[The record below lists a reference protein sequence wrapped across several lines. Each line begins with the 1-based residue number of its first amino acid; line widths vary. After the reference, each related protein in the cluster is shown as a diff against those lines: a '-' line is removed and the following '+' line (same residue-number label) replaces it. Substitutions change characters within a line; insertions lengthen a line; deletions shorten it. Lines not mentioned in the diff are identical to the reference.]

1 MFKKLRQKIVEEQT
15 QPRSPGGRAPQ
26 QPQTHSKSSPPPPG
40 NRSRTSSLTEQSDEG
55 TLTPDKEL
63 LAGMI
68 AEPAFLSEYTIFA
81 LDPKRPKPQ
90 SDSVNVSKQTNP
102 KSIDSNGSE
111 PSSPQLS
118 DTQTFAQKLQ
128 LRVPSMESLFRSP
141 VKESLFRSSS
151 KESLVR
157 TSSRESLN
165 RLDFDTPG
173 PTFDPPSDVESEAEE
188 SLGNMDSLSKEQ
200 LLQRLR
206 RMERSLGNYRGKYSE
221 LVTAYQTVQREKKKL
236 QGILSQSQDKALRRI
251 GELREA
257 VAVLKADIREGGFS
271 YDIWNSSM
279 KELQMDQQ
287 AKKHLQEEFDASLEE
302 KDQLISVLQTQV
314 SLLKQRLQNG
324 QISTELP
331 ETNSETE
338 PQSPAK
344 EISAENVL
352 EPGGTEGDGD
362 SAKTLETL
370 MKRVK
375 RQENL
380 LQRCKEMIRSHK
392 ERSAQL
398 TNEKEALQEQLEER
412 LQELEK
418 MKELHMTEKTKL
430 ITQLRDAKNLI
441 EQLEQDKGMVIAETK
456 RQMHETME
464 MKEEEIAQLRAHIKQ
479 ITTQGEELREQKEKS
494 EKAAFEELEKALSTA
509 QKVEEARKKLQ
520 AEMDEKIKAIEKT
533 SEEERVTLQQEL
545 TRVKQEVVEIM
556 KRSSEEHVA
565 ELVKFHKRELA
576 TKEQELNERLQ
587 VQEKE
592 FQEKMRAALE
602 KSQSECLQT
611 VQEKEQQESLALEE
625 LELQKKAIQS
635 ECEKKLQ
642 DMQQEIQTA
651 RTRILEL
658 ESSLAKYSQD
668 DKRQLEELST
678 LIESEK
684 NKYNKEITVMVE
696 KHREELENVKQQE
709 EELWTEKLQNLNQ
722 QQQSTIEK
730 LREKHEQEMDI
741 MLKEKETVFRAHI
754 EEMNAKTL
762 EKLDVKQTELEA
774 LSFEL
779 SEALKIHHDLEQ
791 EHFVLKDDV
800 DKIKQESEAKLEQQR
815 NQYQEKI
822 DMMVKEHDI
831 SVQGIEKAH
840 TEETNQL
847 KVQLEEKEKHLEE
860 LKAQEHKLKDSLDIS
875 EAELKQMSAKLGDLC
890 QSHQNNSSEQ
900 ARVYEGQLTELQQ
913 KLTNMEAEKSHL
925 KEQIVRAES
934 QLNEVRTELDA
945 YISQVHDL
953 RQQLEEQINE
963 NMQKIT
969 SLKQQYDSQLK
980 DLGTETD
987 QAKRDLVERENQLE
1001 QLKKQ
1006 QNQQV
1011 EELRQKLS
1019 AKEERISAL
1028 QVEYENSLK
1037 DQATKTEKI
1046 KQKAKEM
1053 QEMFKKKLSEQETKL
1068 KKEFENKQLE
1078 FSQKEKHFNAKML
1091 EMAHA
1096 SSAGINDAVS
1106 KLEMNQKEQLES
1118 LAEAHRRELE
1128 EVAQTWG
1135 EKLNQ
1140 QVEELKEKH
1149 EMELH
1154 KKEKEVGDLKQKLAT
1169 FSAEKEGTDI
1179 EITRLKEE
1187 QVKRDESWNELQE
1200 QLKQLLAQ
1208 VNTLSQSETDLK
1220 AQLEKLEDDLS
1231 HSLKDRAVL
1240 QEQLREQKTMEE
1252 KHKIKVTE
1260 LTDMLKTSDEKLQ
1273 ILESSHCKE
1282 REDYEKKLEDKHLA
1296 SQQKQIEFERLSSEL
1311 AAQLDIYWKEAD
1323 TLLQTKTNE
1332 VIEKC
1337 TEKINL
1343 VISRIAHCQHQTTTI
1358 KKAILIK
1365 NCKIPELET
1374 QLRQITEHHTTVS
1387 SSLQESTQQLQDK
1400 ENVIILMK
1408 ADIERL
1414 VTEKELLQKE
1424 GGNQQQAATEKET
1437 CITQLRKELSE
1448 NINVV
1453 TSMREELKEKESEI
1467 CALNK
1472 LVNELNIKLE
1482 NSIGLTEKEAAISLL
1497 SKQHQEDQLQLLN
1510 QVQELSSR
1518 VESLSQ
1524 EKASAL
1530 EQVDHWMNK
1539 LSEWKKKAQ
1548 LRFTQNH
1555 NTIKELQSKLELN
1568 NIQVGGKDEEIN
1580 QLKEELDKQS
1590 RNLDSLKDVMEQKQS
1605 RREKQEGKLTAEL
1618 KIQTARITE
1627 LEEHIARKT
1636 AENDSLMEELKR
1648 HNQQRDTEQK
1658 ELVQQLQQAEVVVV
1672 EKDNRLKE
1680 AEEKVLSLEKQMDSM
1695 KAELDT
1701 KQREFEQMK
1710 TAMMKSKE
1718 EELKML
1724 EDRMNAENTTKL
1736 ADLKKKAEQKIASV
1750 KKQLT
1755 SQMEEKE
1762 QQLKLA
1768 MENQLKDLEQKMQER
1783 EAKIMDLEEKNRLI
1797 RDSADLEREMMQKVE
1812 NEKASLEQEKA
1823 SVLENVRQMYEEKI
1837 SVIQKDLIDKDGL
1850 LKKYENEQQESNDS
1864 KLKMKSQQEELLKK
1878 LECTEKKLKEEQ
1890 SVIEML
1896 QKEIEGKNKK
1906 YSLLLDQ
1913 HTQEGDDLASI
1924 REELKAQVQKHYDME
1939 NVIGDFQKQFQ
1950 EKDKVSQSLEQ
1961 KIRELEDDIIKKKE
1975 ACKIE
1980 MAEVSL
1986 KYEEKLQGLQQQLDE
2001 RNRQLKVFEENAE
2014 EKTKSDLELQKLLGD
2029 MQTQQK
2035 DLQAKLE
2042 EAEREKQK
2050 LRKEISKVQKDL
2062 RTLRKEHQQ
2071 ELDIM
2076 KKESLEEMEQK
2087 IRIEQEDIELKHN
2100 STLKQLM
2107 REFNTQLAQKE
2118 RELETAV
2125 HETIS
2130 KAQDVETELIET
2142 HHAETTQ
2149 LHRKIAEKDDDLKR
2163 TVKKYEEILEAR
2175 EEEMTTKVNELQTQL
2190 EELQKEY
2197 KQKLADEENRR
2208 REEIQLAQKTTLVND
2223 SKLKEQEFIEQI
2235 HILKDQLKNYEKNVY
2250 VTAVGSPY
2258 RDGNLCHA
2266 DVSLFGE
2273 PTEFEYLR
2281 KVLFEYMMGRE
2292 TKTMAKVI
2300 TTVLKFPADQTQ
2312 KILER
2317 EDARP
2322 LFTSPR
2328 SGIF

>member
-55 TLTPDKEL
+55 TLTPDKE
-63 LAGMI
+63 
-68 AEPAFLSEYTIFA
+68 
-81 LDPKRPKPQ
+81 
-90 SDSVNVSKQTNP
+90 NVSKQTTP
-102 KSIDSNGSE
+102 KSTDKNGSE
-111 PSSPQLS
+111 PPSPQLS

-251 GELREA
+251 GELRE
-257 VAVLKADIREGGFS
+257 
-271 YDIWNSSM
+271 
-279 KELQMDQQ
+279 ELQMDQQ

-331 ETNSETE
+331 ETNTETE

-344 EISAENVL
+344 EINAENVL
-352 EPGGTEGDGD
+352 EPGSTEGDGD

-370 MKRVK
+370 IKRVK

-418 MKELHMTEKTKL
+418 IKELHMAEKTKL

-479 ITTQGEELREQKEKS
+479 MTTQGEELREQKEKS
-494 EKAAFEELEKALSTA
+494 EKAALYEQDWAFEELEKALSTA

-533 SEEERVTLQQEL
+533 SEEERVILQQEL

-556 KRSSEEHVA
+556 KKSSEEHVA
-565 ELVKFHKRELA
+565 ELVKLHKRELA
-576 TKEQELNERLQ
+576 TKEQELIERLQ
-587 VQEKE
+587 AQEKE

-642 DMQQEIQTA
+642 DMQQEIQTS

-709 EELWTEKLQNLNQ
+709 EALWTEKLQILKQ

-779 SEALKIHHDLEQ
+779 SETLKIRHDLEQ

-815 NQYQEKI
+815 NQYLEKI

-831 SVQGIEKAH
+831 SVQGIEKAR

-860 LKAQEHKLKDSLDIS
+860 LKAQEHKLKESLEIS
-875 EAELKQMSAKLGDLC
+875 EAELKQVSAKLGDLC

-934 QLNEVRTELDA
+934 QLNEVRTELDS
-945 YISQVHDL
+945 YVSQVRDL
-953 RQQLEEQINE
+953 RQQLEEQSSE

-969 SLKQQYDSQLK
+969 SLKQQYESQLK

-987 QAKRDLVERENQLE
+987 QAKRDVVEKENQLE

-1011 EELRQKLS
+1011 EELKQKLS
-1019 AKEERISAL
+1019 VKEERISAL
-1028 QVEYENSLK
+1028 QVEYENNLK
-1037 DQATKTEKI
+1037 HQGTKMEKI

-1053 QEMFKKKLSEQETKL
+1053 QEMFKKKLSEQEAKL

-1128 EVAQTWG
+1128 EVEQTWG
-1135 EKLNQ
+1135 KKLDQ

-1154 KKEKEVGDLKQKLAT
+1154 KKEKEVEDLKQKLDT
-1169 FSAEKEGTDI
+1169 FSAEKEGTNI
-1179 EITRLKEE
+1179 EITQLKEE
-1187 QVKRDESWNELQE
+1187 QVKRDGSWNELQE

-1231 HSLKDRAVL
+1231 QSLKDQAVL
-1240 QEQLREQKTMEE
+1240 QEQLREQKIMEE

-1323 TLLQTKTNE
+1323 ILLKTKTNE

-1343 VISRIAHCQHQTTTI
+1343 VISRIAHCQHQTTKI

-1400 ENVIILMK
+1400 ENVLILMK

-1424 GGNQQQAATEKET
+1424 GGHQQQAATEKET

-1472 LVNELNIKLE
+1472 LVNELNVKLE
-1482 NSIGLTEKEAAISLL
+1482 NSIGLTEKEAALSLL

-1590 RNLDSLKDVMEQKQS
+1590 RNLDSLKDVMEQKQR

-1618 KIQTARITE
+1618 KIQTARIAE

-1648 HNQQRDTEQK
+1648 HNQRRETEQK
-1658 ELVQQLQQAEVVVV
+1658 ELVLQLQQAEVVVV
-1672 EKDNRLKE
+1672 EKDNRFKE

-1710 TAMMKSKE
+1710 TAVMKSKE
-1718 EELKML
+1718 EELKVL
-1724 EDRMNAENTTKL
+1724 EDRMIAENTTKL

-1750 KKQLT
+1750 KKQFT

-1762 QQLKLA
+1762 QQFKLA
-1768 MENQLKDLEQKMQER
+1768 MENQLKDLEQKMQEK

-1812 NEKASLEQEKA
+1812 NVKASIEQEKA

-1837 SVIQKDLIDKDGL
+1837 SAIQKDLIDKDGL
-1850 LKKYENEQQESNDS
+1850 LQKYENEQQESNDS

-1878 LECTEKKLKEEQ
+1878 LERTEKNLKEEQ
-1890 SVIEML
+1890 AVIERL
-1896 QKEIEGKNKK
+1896 QKEIEEKNKK

-1913 HTQEGDDLASI
+1913 HTKDGDDLASI
-1924 REELKAQVQKHYDME
+1924 REELKAQVQKHHDME

-1961 KIRELEDDIIKKKE
+1961 KIRELEDDTIKKKE
-1975 ACKIE
+1975 AWKVE
-1980 MAEVSL
+1980 MAEVTL

-2001 RNRQLKVFEENAE
+2001 RNSQLKVFEENAE

-2071 ELDIM
+2071 ELEIM
-2076 KKESLEEMEQK
+2076 KKESLDEMEQK

-2130 KAQDVETELIET
+2130 KAQDVETQLIET

-2175 EEEMTTKVNELQTQL
+2175 EEEMTAKVNELQTQL
-2190 EELQKEY
+2190 EKLQKEY
-2197 KQKLADEENRR
+2197 KQKLMADEENRH
-2208 REEIQLAQKTTLVND
+2208 REEVTITELQIQLAQKTTLVND

-2317 EDARP
+2317 EDTRP

>member
-90 SDSVNVSKQTNP
+90 SDSVNVSKQTTP
-102 KSIDSNGSE
+102 KSTDKNGSE
-111 PSSPQLS
+111 PPSPQLS

-251 GELREA
+251 GELRE
-257 VAVLKADIREGGFS
+257 
-271 YDIWNSSM
+271 
-279 KELQMDQQ
+279 ELQMDQQ

-331 ETNSETE
+331 ETNTETE

-344 EISAENVL
+344 EINAENVL
-352 EPGGTEGDGD
+352 EPGSTEGDGD

-370 MKRVK
+370 IKRVK

-418 MKELHMTEKTKL
+418 IKELHMAEKTKL

-479 ITTQGEELREQKEKS
+479 MTTQGEELREQKEKS

-533 SEEERVTLQQEL
+533 SEEERVILQQEL

-556 KRSSEEHVA
+556 KKSSEEHVA
-565 ELVKFHKRELA
+565 ELVKLHKRELA
-576 TKEQELNERLQ
+576 TKEQELIERLQ
-587 VQEKE
+587 AQEKE

-642 DMQQEIQTA
+642 DMQQEIQTS

-709 EELWTEKLQNLNQ
+709 EALWTEKLQILKQ

-779 SEALKIHHDLEQ
+779 SETLKIRHDLEQ

-815 NQYQEKI
+815 NQYLEKI

-831 SVQGIEKAH
+831 SVQGIEKAR

-860 LKAQEHKLKDSLDIS
+860 LKAQEHKLKESLEIS
-875 EAELKQMSAKLGDLC
+875 EAELKQVSAKLGDLC

-934 QLNEVRTELDA
+934 QLNEVRTELDS
-945 YISQVHDL
+945 YVSQVRDL
-953 RQQLEEQINE
+953 RQQLEEQSSE

-969 SLKQQYDSQLK
+969 SLKQQYESQLK

-987 QAKRDLVERENQLE
+987 QAKRDVVEKENQLE

-1011 EELRQKLS
+1011 EELKQKLS
-1019 AKEERISAL
+1019 VKEERISAL
-1028 QVEYENSLK
+1028 QVEYENNLK
-1037 DQATKTEKI
+1037 HQGTKMEKI

-1053 QEMFKKKLSEQETKL
+1053 QEMFKKKLSEQEAKL

-1128 EVAQTWG
+1128 EVEQTWG
-1135 EKLNQ
+1135 KKLDQ

-1154 KKEKEVGDLKQKLAT
+1154 KKEKEVEDLKQKLDT
-1169 FSAEKEGTDI
+1169 FSAEKEGTNI
-1179 EITRLKEE
+1179 EITQLKEE
-1187 QVKRDESWNELQE
+1187 QVKRDGSWNELQE

-1231 HSLKDRAVL
+1231 QSLKDQAVL
-1240 QEQLREQKTMEE
+1240 QEQLREQKIMEE

-1323 TLLQTKTNE
+1323 ILLKTKTNE

-1343 VISRIAHCQHQTTTI
+1343 VISRIAHCQHQTTKI

-1400 ENVIILMK
+1400 ENVLILMK

-1424 GGNQQQAATEKET
+1424 GGHQQQAATEKET

-1472 LVNELNIKLE
+1472 LVNELNVKLE
-1482 NSIGLTEKEAAISLL
+1482 NSIGLTEKEAALSLL

-1590 RNLDSLKDVMEQKQS
+1590 RNLDSLKDVMEQKQR

-1618 KIQTARITE
+1618 KIQTARIAE

-1648 HNQQRDTEQK
+1648 HNQRRETEQK
-1658 ELVQQLQQAEVVVV
+1658 ELVLQLQQAEVVVV
-1672 EKDNRLKE
+1672 EKDNRFKE

-1710 TAMMKSKE
+1710 TAVMKSKE
-1718 EELKML
+1718 EELKVL
-1724 EDRMNAENTTKL
+1724 EDRMIAENTTKL

-1750 KKQLT
+1750 KKQFT

-1762 QQLKLA
+1762 QQFKLA
-1768 MENQLKDLEQKMQER
+1768 MENQLKDLEQKMQEK

-1812 NEKASLEQEKA
+1812 NVKASIEQEKA

-1837 SVIQKDLIDKDGL
+1837 SAIQKDLIDKDGL
-1850 LKKYENEQQESNDS
+1850 LQKYENEQQESNDS

-1878 LECTEKKLKEEQ
+1878 LERTEKNLKEEQ
-1890 SVIEML
+1890 AVIERL
-1896 QKEIEGKNKK
+1896 QKEIEEKNKK

-1913 HTQEGDDLASI
+1913 HTKDGDDLASI
-1924 REELKAQVQKHYDME
+1924 REELKAQVQKHHDME

-1961 KIRELEDDIIKKKE
+1961 KIRELEDDTIKKKE
-1975 ACKIE
+1975 AWKVE
-1980 MAEVSL
+1980 MAEVTL

-2001 RNRQLKVFEENAE
+2001 RNSQLKVFEENAE

-2071 ELDIM
+2071 ELEIM
-2076 KKESLEEMEQK
+2076 KKESLDEMEQK

-2130 KAQDVETELIET
+2130 KAQDVETQLIET

-2175 EEEMTTKVNELQTQL
+2175 EEEMTAKVNELQTQL
-2190 EELQKEY
+2190 EKLQKEY
-2197 KQKLADEENRR
+2197 KQKLMADEENRH
-2208 REEIQLAQKTTLVND
+2208 REEVTITELQIQLAQKTTLVND

-2317 EDARP
+2317 EDTRP

>member
-251 GELREA
+251 GELRE
-257 VAVLKADIREGGFS
+257 
-271 YDIWNSSM
+271 
-279 KELQMDQQ
+279 ELQMDQQ

-370 MKRVK
+370 IKRVK

-520 AEMDEKIKAIEKT
+520 AEMDEKIKAIEKI

-556 KRSSEEHVA
+556 KKSSEERVA
-565 ELVKFHKRELA
+565 ELVKLHKRELA

-635 ECEKKLQ
+635 ESEKKLQ
-642 DMQQEIQTA
+642 GMQQEIQTA

-709 EELWTEKLQNLNQ
+709 EELWTEKLQILKQ

-779 SEALKIHHDLEQ
+779 SEALKIRHDLEQ

-913 KLTNMEAEKSHL
+913 KMTNMEAEKSHL

-953 RQQLEEQINE
+953 RQQLEEQISE

-1011 EELRQKLS
+1011 EDLRQKLS

-1028 QVEYENSLK
+1028 QVEYENSSK
-1037 DQATKTEKI
+1037 DQETKMEKI

-1135 EKLNQ
+1135 EKLIQ

-1282 REDYEKKLEDKHLA
+1282 CEDYEKKLEDKHLA

-1424 GGNQQQAATEKET
+1424 GGHQQQAATEKET

-1590 RNLDSLKDVMEQKQS
+1590 RNLDSLKDVMEQKQR

-1648 HNQQRDTEQK
+1648 HNQQRDSEQK

-1680 AEEKVLSLEKQMDSM
+1680 AEEKVLSLEKQMDSV
-1695 KAELDT
+1695 KAELNT

-1762 QQLKLA
+1762 QQFKLA

-1890 SVIEML
+1890 SVIERL

-1913 HTQEGDDLASI
+1913 HTQDGDDLASI

-1975 ACKIE
+1975 ACKID

-2175 EEEMTTKVNELQTQL
+2175 EEEMTAKVNELQTQL

-2208 REEIQLAQKTTLVND
+2208 REEVTITELQIQLAQKTTLVSD

-2250 VTAVGSPY
+2250 GTAVGSPY

-2322 LFTSPR
+2322 LVRLISR
-2328 SGIF
+2328 LDI

>member
-26 QPQTHSKSSPPPPG
+26 QPQTHSKSSQPSPG
-40 NRSRTSSLTEQSDEG
+40 NRSRTSSITEQPDEG
-55 TLTPDKEL
+55 TLTPDREL

-81 LDPKRPKPQ
+81 LDPKQPKPQ
-90 SDSVNVSKQTNP
+90 SDSVNVSKQTTP
-102 KSIDSNGSE
+102 KSTDSNGSE
-111 PSSPQLS
+111 PPSPQLS
-118 DTQTFAQKLQ
+118 DIQTFAQKLQ

-251 GELREA
+251 GELRE
-257 VAVLKADIREGGFS
+257 
-271 YDIWNSSM
+271 
-279 KELQMDQQ
+279 ELQMDQQ

-314 SLLKQRLQNG
+314 SLLKRRLQNG

-331 ETNSETE
+331 ETNTETE
-338 PQSPAK
+338 PQVQSPAK

-362 SAKTLETL
+362 SAKALETL
-370 MKRVK
+370 IKRVK

-418 MKELHMTEKTKL
+418 MKELHMAEKTKL

-464 MKEEEIAQLRAHIKQ
+464 MKEEEIVQLRAHIKQ
-479 ITTQGEELREQKEKS
+479 ITTQGEDLREQKEKS

-533 SEEERVTLQQEL
+533 SEEERVNLQQEL

-556 KRSSEEHVA
+556 KKSSEERVA
-565 ELVKFHKRELA
+565 ELEKLHKRDLA

-587 VQEKE
+587 AQEKE

-642 DMQQEIQTA
+642 DMQQEIQTS

-658 ESSLAKYSQD
+658 ESSLAKYSQE
-668 DKRQLEELST
+668 DKRQLEELTT

-684 NKYNKEITVMVE
+684 NKHNKEITVMVE
-696 KHREELENVKQQE
+696 KHREELENMKQQE
-709 EELWTEKLQNLNQ
+709 EELWKEKLQILKQ

-741 MLKEKETVFRAHI
+741 MLKEKESVFRAHI

-779 SEALKIHHDLEQ
+779 SETLKIRHDLEQ

-800 DKIKQESEAKLEQQR
+800 DKTKQESEAKLR
-815 NQYQEKI
+815 NLYQEKI

-831 SVQGIEKAH
+831 SVQGIKKAN

-860 LKAQEHKLKDSLDIS
+860 LKAQEHKLKESLEIS
-875 EAELKQMSAKLGDLC
+875 EAELNQVSAKLGDLC

-900 ARVYEGQLTELQQ
+900 AKVYEGQLTELQQ
-913 KLTNMEAEKSHL
+913 KLINMEDEKSHL

-934 QLNEVRTELDA
+934 QLNEVRTELDS

-953 RQQLEEQINE
+953 RQQLEDQRSE
-963 NMQKIT
+963 NTQKIT

-980 DLGTETD
+980 DLGTEID
-987 QAKRDLVERENQLE
+987 QAKRDLVEKENQLE

-1011 EELRQKLS
+1011 EELKQMIS

-1028 QVEYENSLK
+1028 QVEYENSFK
-1037 DQATKTEKI
+1037 QQGTKMEKI

-1053 QEMFKKKLSEQETKL
+1053 QETFQKKLSEQEAKL

-1078 FSQKEKHFNAKML
+1078 FSQKEKHFSAKML

-1096 SSAGINDAVS
+1096 SSVGINDAVS

-1118 LAEAHRRELE
+1118 LAEAHRQELE
-1128 EVAQTWG
+1128 EVAQTWRK
-1135 EKLNQ
+1135 KLNQ

-1149 EMELH
+1149 ETELH
-1154 KKEKEVGDLKQKLAT
+1154 KKQKEVGDMKQKLAT
-1169 FSAEKEGTDI
+1169 FSAEKEGTNI

-1240 QEQLREQKTMEE
+1240 QEQLREQKTVEE

-1260 LTDMLKTSDEKLQ
+1260 LTGMLKTSDEKLQ
-1273 ILESSHCKE
+1273 ILESSYCKE
-1282 REDYEKKLEDKHLA
+1282 REDYEKKLEDKHFA

-1343 VISRIAHCQHQTTTI
+1343 VISRIAHCQHQTTKI

-1374 QLRQITEHHTTVS
+1374 QLRQITERHTTVN

-1424 GGNQQQAATEKET
+1424 GGHQQQAATEKET

-1472 LVNELNIKLE
+1472 LVNELNVKLE
-1482 NSIGLTEKEAAISLL
+1482 NSVGLTEKEAAISLL

-1518 VESLSQ
+1518 VELLSQ

-1568 NIQVGGKDEEIN
+1568 NIQIGGKDEEIS

-1590 RNLDSLKDVMEQKQS
+1590 RNLDGLKAVMEQKQK
-1605 RREKQEGKLTAEL
+1605 RREKQEIELTAEL
-1618 KIQTARITE
+1618 KIQTARIAE
-1627 LEEHIARKT
+1627 LEEYIAQKT

-1648 HNQQRDTEQK
+1648 HTERRDTEQK

-1672 EKDNRLKE
+1672 EKDNRFKE

-1724 EDRMNAENTTKL
+1724 EDRMNAENTIKL

-1762 QQLKLA
+1762 QQLKVA
-1768 MENQLKDLEQKMQER
+1768 MLQDLEQKMQER

-1797 RDSADLEREMMQKVE
+1797 RDSADLEKEMIQKME
-1812 NEKASLEQEKA
+1812 NVKASLEQEKA
-1823 SVLENVRQMYEEKI
+1823 SMLENVRQMYEEKI
-1837 SVIQKDLIDKDGL
+1837 NVIQKDLTDKDGL
-1850 LKKYENEQQESNDS
+1850 LQKYENEQQESNDS
-1864 KLKMKSQQEELLKK
+1864 KLKMKSQQEELFKK
-1878 LECTEKKLKEEQ
+1878 LECTEKKLQEEQ
-1890 SVIEML
+1890 SVIKRL
-1896 QKEIEGKNKK
+1896 QKEIEEKNKQ

-1913 HTQEGDDLASI
+1913 HTQDGDDLASI
-1924 REELKAQVQKHYDME
+1924 REELKAQVQKHHDME
-1939 NVIGDFQKQFQ
+1939 NVIGNLQKQLH
-1950 EKDKVSQSLEQ
+1950 EKDKVSQSLER
-1961 KIRELEDDIIKKKE
+1961 KIRELEDDIIKNKE
-1975 ACKIE
+1975 AWKVE
-1980 MAEVSL
+1980 MEEVTF

-2001 RNRQLKVFEENAE
+2001 RNSQLKVFEENAKE
-2014 EKTKSDLELQKLLGD
+2014 ETKSDLELQKLLGD

-2042 EAEREKQK
+2042 ETDREKQK

-2062 RTLRKEHQQ
+2062 RTLRKEHKQ

-2175 EEEMTTKVNELQTQL
+2175 EEEMTAKVNELQTQL
-2190 EELQKEY
+2190 EELQKKY
-2197 KQKLADEENRR
+2197 KQKLADEENRH
-2208 REEIQLAQKTTLVND
+2208 REELTITELQIQLAQKTTLVND
-2223 SKLKEQEFIEQI
+2223 SKLKEQEFMEQI
-2235 HILKDQLKNYEKNVY
+2235 HILKDRLKNYEKNVY

-2266 DVSLFGE
+2266 DVSAFGE

>member
-1 MFKKLRQKIVEEQT
+1 
-15 QPRSPGGRAPQ
+15 
-26 QPQTHSKSSPPPPG
+26 
-40 NRSRTSSLTEQSDEG
+40 
-55 TLTPDKEL
+55 
-63 LAGMI
+63 
-68 AEPAFLSEYTIFA
+68 
-81 LDPKRPKPQ
+81 
-90 SDSVNVSKQTNP
+90 
-102 KSIDSNGSE
+102 
-111 PSSPQLS
+111 
-118 DTQTFAQKLQ
+118 
-128 LRVPSMESLFRSP
+128 MESLFRSP

-251 GELREA
+251 GELRE
-257 VAVLKADIREGGFS
+257 
-271 YDIWNSSM
+271 
-279 KELQMDQQ
+279 ELQMDQQ

-331 ETNSETE
+331 ETNTETE

-344 EISAENVL
+344 EINAENVL
-352 EPGGTEGDGD
+352 EPGSTEGDGD

-370 MKRVK
+370 IKRVK

-418 MKELHMTEKTKL
+418 IKELHMAEKTKL

-479 ITTQGEELREQKEKS
+479 MTTQGEELREQKEKS

-533 SEEERVTLQQEL
+533 SEEERVILQQEL

-556 KRSSEEHVA
+556 K
-565 ELVKFHKRELA
+565 
-576 TKEQELNERLQ
+576 
-587 VQEKE
+587 
-592 FQEKMRAALE
+592 E

-642 DMQQEIQTA
+642 DMQQEIQTS

-709 EELWTEKLQNLNQ
+709 EALWTEKLQILKQ

-779 SEALKIHHDLEQ
+779 SETLKIRHDLEQ

-815 NQYQEKI
+815 NQYLEKI

-831 SVQGIEKAH
+831 SVQGIEKAR

-860 LKAQEHKLKDSLDIS
+860 LKAQEHKLKESLEIS
-875 EAELKQMSAKLGDLC
+875 EAELKQVSAKLGDLC

-934 QLNEVRTELDA
+934 QLNEVRTELDS
-945 YISQVHDL
+945 YVSQVRDL
-953 RQQLEEQINE
+953 RQQLEEQSSE

-969 SLKQQYDSQLK
+969 SLKQQYESQLK

-987 QAKRDLVERENQLE
+987 QAKRDVVEKENQLE

-1011 EELRQKLS
+1011 EELKQKLS
-1019 AKEERISAL
+1019 VKEERISAL
-1028 QVEYENSLK
+1028 QVEYENNLK
-1037 DQATKTEKI
+1037 HQGTKMEKI

-1053 QEMFKKKLSEQETKL
+1053 QEMFKKKLSEQEAKL

-1128 EVAQTWG
+1128 EVEQTWG
-1135 EKLNQ
+1135 KKLDQ

-1154 KKEKEVGDLKQKLAT
+1154 KKEKEVEDLKQKLDT
-1169 FSAEKEGTDI
+1169 FSAEKEGTNI
-1179 EITRLKEE
+1179 EITQLKEE
-1187 QVKRDESWNELQE
+1187 QVKRDGSWNELQE

-1231 HSLKDRAVL
+1231 QSLKDQAVL
-1240 QEQLREQKTMEE
+1240 QEQLREQKIMEE

-1323 TLLQTKTNE
+1323 ILLKTKTNE

-1343 VISRIAHCQHQTTTI
+1343 VISRIAHCQHQTTKI

-1400 ENVIILMK
+1400 ENVLILMK

-1424 GGNQQQAATEKET
+1424 GGHQQQAATEKET

-1472 LVNELNIKLE
+1472 LVNELNVKLE
-1482 NSIGLTEKEAAISLL
+1482 NSIGLTEKEAALSLL

-1590 RNLDSLKDVMEQKQS
+1590 RNLDSLKDVMEQKQR

-1618 KIQTARITE
+1618 KIQTARIAE

-1648 HNQQRDTEQK
+1648 HNQRRETEQK
-1658 ELVQQLQQAEVVVV
+1658 ELVLQLQQAEVVVV
-1672 EKDNRLKE
+1672 EKDNRFKE

-1710 TAMMKSKE
+1710 TAVMKSKE
-1718 EELKML
+1718 EELKVL
-1724 EDRMNAENTTKL
+1724 EDRMIAENTTKL

-1750 KKQLT
+1750 KKQFT

-1762 QQLKLA
+1762 QQFKLA
-1768 MENQLKDLEQKMQER
+1768 MENQLKDLEQKMQEK

-1812 NEKASLEQEKA
+1812 NVKASIEQEKA

-1837 SVIQKDLIDKDGL
+1837 SAIQKDLIDKDGL
-1850 LKKYENEQQESNDS
+1850 LQKYENEQQESNDS

-1878 LECTEKKLKEEQ
+1878 LERTEKNLKEEQ
-1890 SVIEML
+1890 AVIERL
-1896 QKEIEGKNKK
+1896 QKEIEEKNKK

-1913 HTQEGDDLASI
+1913 HTKDGDDLASI
-1924 REELKAQVQKHYDME
+1924 REELKAQVQKHHDME

-1961 KIRELEDDIIKKKE
+1961 KIRELEDDTIKKKE
-1975 ACKIE
+1975 AWKVE
-1980 MAEVSL
+1980 MAEVTL

-2001 RNRQLKVFEENAE
+2001 RNSQLKVFEENAE

-2071 ELDIM
+2071 ELEIM
-2076 KKESLEEMEQK
+2076 KKESLDEMEQK

-2130 KAQDVETELIET
+2130 KAQDVETQLIET

-2175 EEEMTTKVNELQTQL
+2175 EEEMTAKVNELQTQL
-2190 EELQKEY
+2190 EKLQKEY
-2197 KQKLADEENRR
+2197 KQKLMADEENRH
-2208 REEIQLAQKTTLVND
+2208 REEVTITELQIQLAQKTTLVND

-2317 EDARP
+2317 EDTRP
-2322 LFTSPR
+2322 LSWLRP
-2328 SGIF
+2328 S